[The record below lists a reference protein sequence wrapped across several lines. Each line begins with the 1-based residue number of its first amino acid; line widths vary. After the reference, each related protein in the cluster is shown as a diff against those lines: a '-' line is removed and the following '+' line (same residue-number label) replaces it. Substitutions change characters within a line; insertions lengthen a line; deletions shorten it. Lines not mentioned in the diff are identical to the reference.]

1 MVGAP
6 MMERWWFERQVL
18 RCAQDDKYIV
28 NKYKQS
34 TYDFA
39 IVCTRPAQI
48 SRFNKLRQKPTQNL
62 HRTSLNNVEANMA
75 FVTDKS
81 ELKPGLVLFRRGDVD
96 HRMWYCRMKI
106 PKADRYK
113 TISLKTTDIDVARER
128 AFDQDAD
135 IRFRLKHDVPVF
147 NHPFREVGREYLLTQ
162 EARANRGE
170 ISAARPKKI
179 RAIIEGAL
187 DKYVGSTQVH
197 LIGDESWGGYPAW
210 RRENGAGRNRRNGV
224 REISEEMAQA
234 FADQE
239 AERRT
244 KTQQS
249 LGIRVLKPI
258 EVKPSEERTVPFIS
272 DSTIRFEMSIFGAV
286 MNYAIKKRY
295 VPASQRF
302 DERPKLKAMRRDE
315 FTLEEY
321 RKLHTVGRKWIAEAD
336 KPASVW
342 YRTVTYNM
350 ILIACNTGMRPSEMK
365 NLRWRDIMPAK
376 DREGREIV
384 VLFVQG
390 KGKSRKLVAPKSVGD
405 YLERIRAISKATEQE
420 DRVFSNIV
428 GKPAKTLY
436 VSLIADL
443 LDKANLREGTQGV
456 PRSTYCFRH
465 TYATLRLQEGVDVY
479 FLAEQMGTSVHMI
492 ETHYGHVN
500 TIKHAARV
508 LQGMTGWEVPHTD
521 DAQARASKAAE
532 SHDRS
537 KRGQRNKPR

>member
-1 MVGAP
+1 M
-6 MMERWWFERQVL
+6 
-18 RCAQDDKYIV
+18 
-28 NKYKQS
+28 N
-34 TYDFA
+34 
-39 IVCTRPAQI
+39 
-48 SRFNKLRQKPTQNL
+48 
-62 HRTSLNNVEANMA
+62 
-75 FVTDKS
+75 
-81 ELKPGLVLFRRGDVD
+81 
-96 HRMWYCRMKI
+96 
-106 PKADRYK
+106 
-113 TISLKTTDIDVARER
+113 
-128 AFDQDAD
+128 
-135 IRFRLKHDVPVF
+135 
-147 NHPFREVGREYLLTQ
+147 
-162 EARANRGE
+162 
-170 ISAARPKKI
+170 
-179 RAIIEGAL
+179 
-187 DKYVGSTQVH
+187 KYVGSTQVH

-224 REISEEMAQA
+224 REVSEEMAQA
-234 FADQE
+234 FADKE

-244 KTQQS
+244 KTQHS

-302 DERPKLKAMRRDE
+302 DERPKLKSMRRDE

-405 YLERIRAISKATEQE
+405 YLERIRTISKATEQE
-420 DRVFSNIV
+420 DRVFSNIA

-436 VSLIADL
+436 ISLVADL

-500 TIKHAARV
+500 TIKHADRV
-508 LQGMTGWEVPHTD
+508 LQGMTGWEVPHLD

-532 SHDRS
+532 THDKS

>member
-1 MVGAP
+1 MV
-6 MMERWWFERQVL
+6 F
-18 RCAQDDKYIV
+18 I
-28 NKYKQS
+28 
-34 TYDFA
+34 
-39 IVCTRPAQI
+39 
-48 SRFNKLRQKPTQNL
+48 
-62 HRTSLNNVEANMA
+62 
-75 FVTDKS
+75 TDKQ
-81 ELKPGLVLFRRGDVD
+81 ELKPGLVIFRRGDVD

-113 TISLKTTDIDVARER
+113 TVSLKTTDIEAARER

-147 NHPFREVGREYLLTQ
+147 NHPFREVAKEYLLIQ
-162 EARANRGE
+162 EGRAKRGE
-170 ISAARPKKI
+170 VSEARPKKM
-179 RAIIEGAL
+179 RAVVEGTL
-187 DKYVGSTQVH
+187 DRYVGSTQVH
-197 LIGDESWGGYPAW
+197 LIGDELWGGYPAW

-224 REISEEMAQA
+224 REVSEGMAKE
-234 FADQE
+234 FADKE

-244 KTQQS
+244 KVKAT

-258 EVKPSEERTVPFIS
+258 EVKPSENRTVPFIS
-272 DSTIRFEMSIFGAV
+272 DTTIRFEMSIFGAV

-295 VPASQRF
+295 VPSSQRF
-302 DERPKLKAMRRDE
+302 DERPKLKTMRRDE

-321 RKLHTVGRKWIAEAD
+321 RKLHVVGRKWIGEAD

-342 YRTVTYNM
+342 YRSVTYNM

-405 YLERIRAISKATEQE
+405 YLDRIRSISKATEPE
-420 DRVFSNIV
+420 DRVFTTSN
-428 GKPAKTLY
+428 GKPAKSLY
-436 VSLIADL
+436 TSLIASL
-443 LDKANLREGTQGV
+443 LDKADLREGIQGV

-479 FLAEQMGTSVHMI
+479 FLAEQMGTSVKMI
-492 ETHYGHVN
+492 EDHYGHVN
-500 TIKHAARV
+500 TIKHADRV
-508 LQGMTGWEVPHTD
+508 LQGMSGWELPQPEAN
-521 DAQARASKAAE
+521 DAEARASKAAE
-532 SHDRS
+532 TRDKSL
-537 KRGQRNKPR
+537 RGQRNKPR

>member
-1 MVGAP
+1 
-6 MMERWWFERQVL
+6 
-18 RCAQDDKYIV
+18 
-28 NKYKQS
+28 
-34 TYDFA
+34 
-39 IVCTRPAQI
+39 
-48 SRFNKLRQKPTQNL
+48 
-62 HRTSLNNVEANMA
+62 MA

-81 ELKPGLVLFRRGDVD
+81 ELKPGLVIFRRGDVE

-113 TISLKTTDIDVARER
+113 TVSLKTTDIEVARER

-147 NHPFREVGREYLLTQ
+147 NHPFREVGREYLLAQ
-162 EARANRGE
+162 EARAKRGE
-170 ISAARPKKI
+170 ISAARPKKV

-187 DKYVGSTQVH
+187 DRYVGSTQVH
-197 LIGDESWGGYPAW
+197 LIGDELWGGYPAW
-210 RRENGAGRNRRNGV
+210 RRVNGAGRLKRNGV
-224 REISEEMAQA
+224 REVSEEMAQT
-234 FADQE
+234 FADME

-244 KTQQS
+244 KVQET

-295 VPASQRF
+295 VPASQRY
-302 DERPKLKAMRRDE
+302 DERPKLKTMRRDE

-336 KPASVW
+336 KPSSTW

-350 ILIACNTGMRPSEMK
+350 ILIACNTGMRPAEMK

-405 YLERIRAISKATEQE
+405 YLERIRAISRATELE
-420 DRVFSNIV
+420 DRVFTTVN
-428 GKPAKTLY
+428 GKPAKSLY

-443 LDKANLREGTQGV
+443 LNQANLREGTQGV

-492 ETHYGHVN
+492 EQHYGHVN
-500 TIKHAARV
+500 TIKHADRV
-508 LQGMTGWEVPHTD
+508 LQGMAGWELPHPEVDVT
-521 DAQARASKAAE
+521 RAKAAKAAE
-532 SHDRS
+532 THDKS
-537 KRGQRNKPR
+537 KRGQHRRAG

>member
-1 MVGAP
+1 
-6 MMERWWFERQVL
+6 
-18 RCAQDDKYIV
+18 
-28 NKYKQS
+28 
-34 TYDFA
+34 
-39 IVCTRPAQI
+39 
-48 SRFNKLRQKPTQNL
+48 
-62 HRTSLNNVEANMA
+62 MA

-147 NHPFREVGREYLLTQ
+147 NHPFREVGGEYLLTQ
-162 EARANRGE
+162 ESRAKRGE
-170 ISAARPKKI
+170 ISAARPKKV

-187 DKYVGSTQVH
+187 DRYVGSTQVH
-197 LIGDESWGGYPAW
+197 LIGDELWGGYPAW
-210 RRENGAGRNRRNGV
+210 RRENGAGRHRRNGV
-224 REISEEMAQA
+224 REVSDKMAQV
-234 FADQE
+234 FADEE

-249 LGIRVLKPI
+249 LGIRVLRPI

-286 MNYAIKKRY
+286 MNYAIKKHY

-302 DERPKLKAMRRDE
+302 DERPKLKSMRRDE

-321 RKLHTVGRKWIAEAD
+321 RKLHTVGRRWIGMTD
-336 KPASVW
+336 KPSSTW
-342 YRTVTYNM
+342 HRTLTYNM
-350 ILIACNTGMRPSEMK
+350 ILIACNTGMRPAEMK
-365 NLRWRDIMPAK
+365 NLRWRDIMSAK

-405 YLERIRAISKATEQE
+405 YLERIRVISKATQLE
-420 DRVFSNIV
+420 DRVFTNIT

-436 VSLIADL
+436 NYLIGDL
-443 LDKANLREGTQGV
+443 LNEANLREGMQGV

-492 ETHYGHVN
+492 EQHYGHVN
-500 TIKHAARV
+500 TIKHADRV
-508 LQGMTGWEVPHTD
+508 LQGMAGWELPQPD
-521 DAQARASKAAE
+521 DTKAKASKAAAT
-532 SHDRS
+532 HDQS
-537 KRGQRNKPR
+537 KRGQRNKLR